1 MVEALA
7 TAGVVAIVSA
17 LWRLSNE
24 HSGMRVTLEQG
35 MKQVVDQIKGLRIE
49 LRRDVERLE
58 DVLEDHEHRIRK
70 LEQDS

>member
-1 MVEALA
+1 MV
-7 TAGVVAIVSA
+7 TA

-35 MKQVVDQIKGLRIE
+35 MNQVVDQIKGLRIE

-70 LEQDS
+70 LEQD